1 MGRRQGPAA
10 PGRRASVTARASAY
24 VRARAFP
31 RLEMSAIVA
40 VATGSA
46 VGTSALL
53 RVLGLHAL
61 AVRYPIAVLAGYLAF
76 LGAVGLWRRFHH
88 PAPGR
93 RANVDVDPTSL
104 VPDGLPSLD
113 VGGGGAVDAPFGGG
127 GGFAGGG
134 SSGSWSGGAGADALP
149 VSSASSPGSSGSGG
163 GPDLGSLDVGGDGE
177 GCLLVIVA
185 AVCIAV
191 ALAAG
196 GYLVW
201 IAPDLLVELVADA
214 AIAARLVRGLP
225 AAEGD
230 RWVRIVLRRTWW
242 IAAIAAATFGFAGHV
257 TQQVVPTATSF
268 GEAWRRVNAP
278 RPAPT
283 P

>member
-1 MGRRQGPAA
+1 V
-10 PGRRASVTARASAY
+10 RRASVTARASAY

-53 RVLGLHAL
+53 RALGLHAL

-88 PAPGR
+88 PAPER
-93 RANVDVDPTSL
+93 RSNVDLDPTSL

-134 SSGSWSGGAGADALP
+134 SSGSWSEGAGADALP
-149 VSSASSPGSSGSGG
+149 VSSASSASSAGSSGSGG
-163 GPDLGSLDVGGDGE
+163 SGLNLGSLDVGGDGE

-242 IAAIAAATFGFAGHV
+242 IAAIAAVTFGFAGHV

-268 GEAWRRVNAP
+268 GEAWRTVNAP
-278 RPAPT
+278 RPAPA